1 MSDTVQDHYTD
12 DDFEGLLDDAE
23 SNAANDWEEQFVADM
38 KSRYQQYGKR
48 MFITT
53 AQRSHL
59 ERIAD
64 DES

>member
-1 MSDTVQDHYTD
+1 MSDTVSDHYLEG
-12 DDFEGLLDDAE
+12 DFESLLDDAE
-23 SNAANDWEEQFVADM
+23 SNAANDWEEEFVSDLKA
-38 KSRYQQYGKR
+38 RYQQYGKR
-48 MFITT
+48 MFISQ